1 MRAFLLLWVAVLGLG
16 CLGACH
22 GPRKARE
29 QPFATE
35 IERLNR
41 ELERRFQA
49 GDLLGI
55 ADLYADDALLLG
67 PAGFRVE
74 GREALD
80 DYWSQFAD
88 PVHWKLEIFEIGGS
102 DQMAYELGRSHLT
115 LDNALDNAL
124 DNDGIAHTSVV
135 DFVVL
140 WKRDA
145 TGAWKIALDAFWP
158 PPGPK

>member
-1 MRAFLLLWVAVLGLG
+1 MRASLLLWALLACLVLVW
-16 CLGACH
+16 LGACQS
-22 GPRKARE
+22 PRKARAA
-29 QPFATE
+29 PFAAE

-49 GDLLGI
+49 GDMLGI

-67 PAGFRVE
+67 PDGFRVE
-74 GREALD
+74 GREAID

-88 PVHWKLEIFEIGGS
+88 PLDWKLEIFEIGGS
-102 DQMAYELGRSHLT
+102 EQMAYELGRSHLT
-115 LDNALDNAL
+115 LERAG
-124 DNDGIAHTSVV
+124 DGASGRHTSVV

-145 TGAWKIALDAFWP
+145 TGAWKIALDAYWP
-158 PPGPK
+158 PPAPR